1 MNKEVSNIEKAI
13 NDLLLSKEIFIEKP
27 SKEKIWIY
35 SIIYLLLTYFGIRF
49 DFWYISGIFSVF
61 FILFSLADGGFKIF
75 IPLSVGGILISY
87 FTSNIMVAAFNA
99 VHIIIAL
106 MIYLLII
113 NRLSKVTIILCITA
127 FLFLVSSIFFTLLLK
142 TGYLNITPQGAGD
155 YINNYVMNE
164 FMQKSMD
171 AEILKQSFEQL
182 KQTFPSIIFSFSFI
196 YTVILVQYTISSLAK
211 EKAII
216 PVFGSLRLITVKKS
230 YATLYLLLSFI
241 TYLIQLNIDNDY
253 NMVVLILV
261 NFLTIFKWLFV
272 FNGIFTF
279 VYFMHQNKKN
289 VSILEK
295 ILLLAAV
302 FILNFLF
309 EVIGIVDSI
318 FSLRRKYSDYMGGK

>member
-1 MNKEVSNIEKAI
+1 MNKEVSNIGKAI
-13 NDLLLSKEIFIEKP
+13 SDLLLSKEIFIEKP

-61 FILFSLADGGFKIF
+61 FILFTLADGGFKIF
-75 IPLSVGGILISY
+75 IPLSLGGILISY
-87 FTSNIMVAAFNA
+87 FTSNVMLAAFTA

-106 MIYLLII
+106 MIYLLIK
-113 NRLSKVTIILCITA
+113 NRLSKVVIILCITS

-155 YINNYVMNE
+155 YINNYAMNE
-164 FMQKSMD
+164 LMQKSMD
-171 AEILKQSFEQL
+171 AEILKQSLEQL

-196 YTVILVQYTISSLAK
+196 YTVILVQYTITSLAK
-211 EKAII
+211 EKVII
-216 PVFGSLRLITVKKS
+216 PVFGNLGLITVKAS

-261 NFLTIFKWLFV
+261 NFLTIFRWLFV

-279 VYFMHQNKKN
+279 IYFMHQNKKN
-289 VSILEK
+289 VSILGK
-295 ILLLAAV
+295 ILLFISA

-309 EVIGIVDSI
+309 EVVGIVDSI